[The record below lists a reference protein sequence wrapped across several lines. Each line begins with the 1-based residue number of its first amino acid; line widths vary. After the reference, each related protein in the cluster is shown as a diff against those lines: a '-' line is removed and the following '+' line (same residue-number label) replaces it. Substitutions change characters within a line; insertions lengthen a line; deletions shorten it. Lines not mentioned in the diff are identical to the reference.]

1 MVIVDQDEGGGS
13 GAEVGSMAAQPVLVN
28 VRPPARLIER
38 ATAECAGRVE
48 LPSSITTNGAQ
59 VALADAQPAD
69 GGGDHEL
76 ARAVVLR
83 LARAEPSPRHHRSPT
98 SSRAITWLCSASVM
112 CQNRCW
118 PSAQPASPTAAWPR
132 STRPGG
138 RVRPGSRR
146 CVGPALVGVGWRG
159 SRRRRQRR
167 GHGASVEQPSQ
178 GGETRCASP
187 P

>member
-13 GAEVGSMAAQPVLVN
+13 GAEVGSVAAQPVLVN

-83 LARAEPSPRHHRSPT
+83 PAPGRAKPAPS
-98 SSRAITWLCSASVM
+98 SV
-112 CQNRCW
+112 
-118 PSAQPASPTAAWPR
+118 TY
-132 STRPGG
+132 
-138 RVRPGSRR
+138 
-146 CVGPALVGVGWRG
+146 
-159 SRRRRQRR
+159 
-167 GHGASVEQPSQ
+167 VEQGAYSTAIEKHVGSKLTDADAAKLCGLLDRLGCACHESPAIPVATAKDAA
-178 GGETRCASP
+178 TR
-187 P
+187 

>member
-13 GAEVGSMAAQPVLVN
+13 GAEVGSVAARVLVN

-48 LPSSITTNGAQ
+48 LPSSISNNGAQ

-83 LARAEPSPRHHRSPT
+83 PAPAEPT
-98 SSRAITWLCSASVM
+98 RAIVGHLRRAG
-112 CQNRCW
+112 
-118 PSAQPASPTAAWPR
+118 R
-132 STRPGG
+132 SSGCARRP
-138 RVRPGSRR
+138 
-146 CVGPALVGVGWRG
+146 
-159 SRRRRQRR
+159 
-167 GHGASVEQPSQ
+167 
-178 GGETRCASP
+178 
-187 P
+187 

>member
-13 GAEVGSMAAQPVLVN
+13 GAEVSSVAVRPVLVN

-48 LPSSITTNGAQ
+48 LPWSITSNDAQ

-83 LARAEPSPRHHRSPT
+83 PAPAEPSPRLIGHLCRVGRSPGCA
-98 SSRAITWLCSASVM
+98 R
-112 CQNRCW
+112 
-118 PSAQPASPTAAWPR
+118 
-132 STRPGG
+132 RP
-138 RVRPGSRR
+138 
-146 CVGPALVGVGWRG
+146 
-159 SRRRRQRR
+159 
-167 GHGASVEQPSQ
+167 
-178 GGETRCASP
+178 
-187 P
+187 

>member
-13 GAEVGSMAAQPVLVN
+13 GAEVGSVAAQPVLVN

-83 LARAEPSPRHHRSPT
+83 PAPGRAKPAPSSVTYVEQGDHLVVLGVRDVSEPVLA
-98 SSRAITWLCSASVM
+98 
-112 CQNRCW
+112 
-118 PSAQPASPTAAWPR
+118 
-132 STRPGG
+132 
-138 RVRPGSRR
+138 
-146 CVGPALVGVGWRG
+146 VGPAGEPDGCLAAINATWRRPCSAG
-159 SRRRRQRR
+159 ESPLRRTCPRRCWSARFMAASTASWSR
-167 GHGASVEQPSQ
+167 
-178 GGETRCASP
+178 GER
-187 P
+187 